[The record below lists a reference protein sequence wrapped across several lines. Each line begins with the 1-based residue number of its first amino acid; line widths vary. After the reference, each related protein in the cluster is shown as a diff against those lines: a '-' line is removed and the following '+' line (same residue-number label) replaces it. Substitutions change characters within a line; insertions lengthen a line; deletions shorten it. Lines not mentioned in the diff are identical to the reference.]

1 VGRTDCHKTR
11 ERVSLEL
18 DGELSLH
25 EAALLDRHLSVC
37 PDCAAFADDVR
48 RHTGLLRAAPLEEPL
63 PFVLPRRASAMRHSS
78 VRIGAAV
85 GSTAAAALV
94 AVSVLSFAKPT
105 TGHQQAAALD
115 FVPKGVVVARAANGV
130 RGLRHPSAATAT
142 ERPNL
147 GLQDASR
154 HGLLDN

>member
-25 EAALLDRHLSVC
+25 EAALLERHLSVC
-37 PDCAAFADDVR
+37 PDCAAFAGDVR
-48 RHTGLLRAAPLEEPL
+48 RHTDLLRAAPLEEPL
-63 PFVLPRRASAMRHSS
+63 PFVLPRRASAMRHS

-94 AVSVLSFAKPT
+94 AVSVLTFVKPT
-105 TGHQQAAALD
+105 TGHQQVAALD

-142 ERPNL
+142 ERPTL